1 MNIEKGRIGQFFLFV
16 GLIMLVIFFA
26 TGQNE
31 SPSVA
36 IFFGGLILAG
46 LGVYLI
52 WRDWKPK
59 PPSNRFRILRRK
71 APKKTEDQEKKG

>member
-1 MNIEKGRIGQFFLFV
+1 MKIEKSRIGQFFLFI

-31 SPSVA
+31 SPSVG
-36 IFFGGLILAG
+36 IFFAGLIIAG

-71 APKKTEDQEKKG
+71 PPKKSENPENKG